1 MLLELQIVTF
11 VFGARAG
18 ADVATLHI
26 HPNEKIS
33 LIGYYNTIKSFL
45 LKVLTRQYLPNRVIL
60 EKAKETTI
68 YCTSIKGLVNNSVN
82 FFKFKSGD

>member
-11 VFGARAG
+11 LFGARAA

-26 HPNEKIS
+26 HPKKKIS
-33 LIGYYNTIKSFL
+33 LIGYYGTEKSTL
-45 LKVLTRQYLPNRVIL
+45 LKVLTSQYLPNRVIL

-68 YCTSIKGLVNNSVN
+68 YFTTITSLVNKSVN
-82 FFKFKSGD
+82 FLKDVSGD

>member
-26 HPNEKIS
+26 HPKEK
-33 LIGYYNTIKSFL
+33 N
-45 LKVLTRQYLPNRVIL
+45 
-60 EKAKETTI
+60 
-68 YCTSIKGLVNNSVN
+68 
-82 FFKFKSGD
+82 